1 MGMSPHS
8 RPGDNSPL
16 DPRRSGRRARTAPLP
31 PAEDPA
37 RSVPEAD
44 RMTTL
49 RHELGNLLD
58 GSMRCLGMAAR
69 SLPAESAAAS
79 GAQVEMA
86 RKQIATV
93 QQSLERMAEMLHH
106 AMRGHAGVL
115 GFAGRSITLGEAL
128 AHACDVT
135 RPLAIEHRASVLCE
149 VSPEAESLPAG
160 PVYPV
165 LLNAVRNAGEALAGC
180 EGGAIEARAWVEG
193 HDVIVRVSDDGPGPS
208 GKAASDRVFFKH
220 GFTTKSCGSGIG
232 LSVAQAVA
240 SELGGR
246 VSLGRGEGPRRGRP
260 GAVFELR
267 YPVASVLAEDGPS
280 FGKDEEGSEDA
291 A

>member
-1 MGMSPHS
+1 
-8 RPGDNSPL
+8 
-16 DPRRSGRRARTAPLP
+16 
-31 PAEDPA
+31 
-37 RSVPEAD
+37 
-44 RMTTL
+44 MTTL

-79 GAQVEMA
+79 GAQVEIA

-115 GFAGRSITLGEAL
+115 GFAGRSITLGEAM

-149 VSPEAESLPAG
+149 VAPGCESLPAG

-165 LLNAVRNAGEALAGC
+165 LLNALRNAGEALAGC
-180 EGGAIEARAWVEG
+180 GGGIEARAWIEG
-193 HDVIVRVSDDGPGPS
+193 GDVIVRVTDDGPGPS

-232 LSVAQAVA
+232 LSVAQAIA

-246 VSLGRGEGPRRGRP
+246 VSLRRGEGSRPGRP

-267 YPVASVLAEDGPS
+267 YPVASVLADDGPS
-280 FGKDEEGSEDA
+280 FGTDQLNRDPGTEGTA
-291 A
+291 